1 MRTSL
6 KKYFVISSVLCV
18 LFSLNGLSANE
29 KNKSTNVDPNSI
41 KKTTSIKP
49 STPSG
54 IKVPVTAL
62 SEVPVSVPKPEPSKL
77 KITADEATHDRKSKI
92 SIAKGHVKIVQDN
105 VTIFT
110 SEVNYNDNTKTSIV
124 DDFVRIIQLD
134 KENKRK
140 TDISANKL
148 IAYHQE
154 KKIHMEDSVRFD
166 REEERI
172 SPFDTI
178 KKTTSAPKTEK
189 EKIEE
194 SVRKERTVI
203 TADVVDYSTKTGD
216 ATFTG
221 KATIIQRDKKVLGD
235 TITIKND
242 ENKNTDTIVLDKNAK
257 LTQIKGDWLVREG
270 IIKVDGEKE
279 KERFVKEKLEMT
291 ADKIT
296 IYQKTNNINGEK
308 NVKIVQIVSNKQRE
322 AVGDIG
328 MYDDVAKT
336 MTLIGNVKI
345 KKENND
351 WLSAE
356 KAIFH
361 TDSENFEAFSQ
372 INNDIPLPPNIRKQ
386 VETEFTIP
394 DEEQPE
400 SPLPINTPA
409 PDINLDE
416 GKNNKKEKKKPVSL
430 PSAPALKVSPVV
442 SVPPVAPI
450 VTPSNV
456 LPSVVTT
463 PNPTSSISPSKG
475 R

>member
-1 MRTSL
+1 MRKSL
-6 KKYFVISSVLCV
+6 KKYLLISSVLCAM
-18 LFSLNGLSANE
+18 FSLNGLSANE
-29 KNKSTNVDPNSI
+29 KNQPTATPKAEPSKLKKIIPSNAVKSS
-41 KKTTSIKP
+41 
-49 STPSG
+49 
-54 IKVPVTAL
+54 
-62 SEVPVSVPKPEPSKL
+62 PVSDISVPTPEPSKL
-77 KITADEATHDRKSKI
+77 KITSDEAKYDRRNKTA
-92 SIAKGHVKIVQDN
+92 IAKGHVKIVQDN

-110 SEVNYNDNTKTSIV
+110 SEVTYNDSLKTSFI
-124 DDFVRIIQLD
+124 DDFVRIIQIE
-134 KENKRK
+134 KETNRK

-154 KKIHMEDSVRFD
+154 KRVHLEDSVRFD
-166 REEERI
+166 CEEEKN
-172 SPFDTI
+172 SPFDPI
-178 KKTTSAPKTEK
+178 KKPSVAPKTEK
-189 EKIEE
+189 EKIEA

-203 TADVVDYSTKTGD
+203 TADVADYSTKTGN

-221 KATIIQRDKKVLGD
+221 KATIIQRDKKVVGD
-235 TITIKND
+235 TIIIKND

-270 IIKVDGEKE
+270 IIKNDGEKE
-279 KERFVKEKLEMT
+279 KERFIKEKLEMI

-296 IYQKTNNINGEK
+296 IFQKTNNITGEQ

-322 AVGDIG
+322 AVGDIAQ
-328 MYDDVAKT
+328 YDDIKKT
-336 MTLIGNVKI
+336 MTLLGNVKI

-372 INNDIPLPPNIRKQ
+372 ITETSTSPIKKQ

-394 DEEQPE
+394 DEEKPE
-400 SPLPINTPA
+400 SPLPVNTPA

-416 GKNNKKEKKKPVSL
+416 GKNNRKEKKKPIPISTVL
-430 PSAPALKVSPVV
+430 PSIMPTVSI
-442 SVPPVAPI
+442 PPVAPV
-450 VTPSNV
+450 VTPA
-456 LPSVVTT
+456 
-463 PNPTSSISPSKG
+463 NPVSSKAPSKG